1 MLKHISGKEKRLM
14 RDVNHRVSKEIV
26 KFAIK
31 NGVSTIGLEDL
42 TGIRESTIS
51 KIPKKNRYNYSSWA
65 FRQLQSF
72 IEYKAREDPA
82 YTSQTCNRCN
92 HISKN
97 NRSRLNF
104 KCGICGYENNA
115 DLNGAMNIE
124 HRTRDFRYT
133 LESHGCLSATQTNA

>member
-1 MLKHISGKEKRLM
+1 M

-42 TGIRESTIS
+42 TGIRDSTIS
-51 KIPKKNRYNYSSWA
+51 KIPKKNRYNHSSWA

-72 IEYKAREDPA
+72 IEYKARETGITTYFVDPA
-82 YTSQTCNRCN
+82 YTSQTCSRCN

-97 NRSRLNF
+97 NLNRLNF

-133 LESHGCLSATQTNA
+133 LESQGCLSATQTNA